1 MFKALLLFHD
11 YKRRKR
17 KKIFTQNGGLVLKHQ
32 RVRIFSKTELAKAT
46 DNYNQTNL
54 LGIGGFASVNHKNV
68 VKLLGVC
75 LETKIPLLVYE
86 LVPNGTLFQH
96 IHTKKASLSL
106 SSSSAMLRPWKT
118 RLRIA
123 TEIALAIDYLHSLA
137 HPPIIH
143 RDIKSTNILLD
154 ENYAA
159 KVSDFGASVLI
170 PPGQNGIA
178 TTVQGTLGYLDPEYL
193 TTGTLTVKSDVYS
206 FGVVLVELITGEKP
220 TSNGVRTGA
229 KSNIIQ
235 YFVSTVRESSGEKY
249 VEKIVDSDVVYDEVL
264 ETEQIE
270 AAAELATRCLDGN
283 GVGRPSMKEVA
294 DELAGLNK
302 LHGNNY
308 CVAQQIGEETER
320 LMVVDDHDQASSG
333 SRANVQNLVKY
344 ATFDESRY
352 DVET

>member
-1 MFKALLLFHD
+1 
-11 YKRRKR
+11 
-17 KKIFTQNGGLVLKHQ
+17 
-32 RVRIFSKTELAKAT
+32 
-46 DNYNQTNL
+46 
-54 LGIGGFASVNHKNV
+54 
-68 VKLLGVC
+68 
-75 LETKIPLLVYE
+75 
-86 LVPNGTLFQH
+86 
-96 IHTKKASLSL
+96 
-106 SSSSAMLRPWKT
+106 MLRPWKT

-154 ENYAA
+154 EKYAA

-170 PPGQNGIA
+170 PPGQTGIA
-178 TTVQGTLGYLDPEYL
+178 TL
-193 TTGTLTVKSDVYS
+193 

-249 VEKIVDSDVVYDEVL
+249 VEKIVDSEVVYDEVL

-270 AAAELATRCLDGN
+270 AVAELATRCLDGN
-283 GVGRPSMKEVA
+283 GVRRPSMKEVA

-308 CVAQQIGEETER
+308 CGAQQRGEETER
-320 LMVVDDHDQASSG
+320 LLVVDDHDQASSG

-344 ATFDESRY
+344 ATFDVSRN
-352 DVET
+352 DMET